1 MHCKLLWQKSGNSEL
16 RIGRKVFF
24 GNLFV
29 HQLSIPMKI
38 FSLRSLGVILFFL
51 VHGLQAQ
58 VTFPINDVANP
69 RAGYYAFVHAT
80 IVKDAKTTLQNATLV
95 IKQGRIEAIGTSVAI
110 PKDAVVIECK
120 GKFIYPSFVDAFSD
134 YGMEA
139 VNASNYNYRAP
150 SQMLSNKKGPFS
162 WNQALKSEVEHAKQ
176 FVVNESKAKDL
187 RKLGFG
193 AVSTLQPD
201 GISRGT
207 SALVTLAKERE
218 NMVIL
223 KEKTAAHFS
232 FEKGSSTQE
241 YPGSLMGSVALL
253 RQNFLDAQWYK
264 SKPAEEGL
272 NLSLERFTQN
282 ATLPQIFS
290 ATDKWNVLRADK
302 IGDEFGVQ
310 YIIKGGGDEYQRID
324 EMKATKASFILPLA
338 FPQTID
344 VEDPTD
350 MRFVNMAELKH
361 WELAPSNPAAFEKA
375 NIPFALTAH
384 GLKDISSF
392 IPNLR
397 KAIQY
402 GLSEQKALEALTSTP
417 AQLLGVADLVGTLDQ
432 GKVANFFI
440 SNGPVFAEK
449 TAIIQN
455 WIQGTNH
462 VVQTDLWNNL
472 AGTYQVTLGSKT
484 AKLLIKGEPGSYKVQ
499 MMASDTTQVDLS
511 QKEQLIN
518 LGYTSKADK
527 SQRVRLTGAFDGTS
541 ISGTGQL
548 ASGDWISW
556 KAVRTEVAKSDSS
569 ITKVAKMEA
578 VGDVV
583 FPFNGFGQKTI
594 AKQENIL
601 IQHATVWTNEK
612 QGVLKDADVLVKGG
626 KIVQVGKGLKDP
638 SARIVDGTGKH
649 VTAGIIDEHS
659 HVAATGGIN
668 ECTQSV
674 TAEVRIAD
682 VIDPDDVDIY
692 RQLSGGVTSSHIL
705 HGSCNTIGGQTQLLK
720 FRWGQNAEAL
730 KFANWDPFIK
740 FALGENVKR
749 SWNTSNPRFP
759 DTRMGVEQVLTDAFT
774 RARDYE
780 KLGPG
785 KRIDLELETLLEI
798 LNKKRFITCH
808 SYIQSEINTILKVA
822 DKFGFTV
829 NTLTHILEGY
839 KVADKMKAHGASA
852 STFADWWNYKMEVL
866 DAIPQNAAI
875 MQAVGVNVAINSDDA
890 EMARRLNHEA
900 AKSIKYAGM
909 SEEDALKM
917 VTLNPA
923 KMLHVADRVGSIA
936 PGKDADL
943 VVWSDH
949 PLSIYAMSEK
959 TIVDGTVVFDR
970 VQDIKLQE
978 ALKVEKQR
986 LIQKMIASKKGG
998 APTRPSAP
1006 SVKNQNMCEEDHNHD
1021 KSLWER
1027 IASRFI
1033 DEDHTND

>member
-1 MHCKLLWQKSGNSEL
+1 
-16 RIGRKVFF
+16 
-24 GNLFV
+24 
-29 HQLSIPMKI
+29 MKI
-38 FSLRSLGVILFFL
+38 FSCRSLGVILFFL
-51 VHGLQAQ
+51 AFGLQAQ

-69 RAGYYAFVHAT
+69 RSGYYAFVHAN
-80 IVKDAKTTLQNATLV
+80 IVKDAKTTIPNATLL
-95 IKQGRIEAIGTSVAI
+95 IKQGRIEAIGASVVI
-110 PKDAVVIECK
+110 PKEAIVIECQ

-139 VNASNYNYRAP
+139 VSPSNYSYRAP
-150 SQMLSNKKGPFS
+150 SQMLSNTKGPFS
-162 WNQALKSEVEHAKQ
+162 WNQALKSEVEHAKH
-176 FVVNESKAKDL
+176 FVVNESKAKEL

-207 SALVTLAKERE
+207 SALVSLAKDRE

-223 KEKTAAHFS
+223 KEKTAAHYS
-232 FEKGSSTQE
+232 FEKGSSTQD
-241 YPGSLMGSVALL
+241 YPGSLMGSVSLL

-264 SKPAEEGL
+264 GKPAQEGL
-272 NLSLERFTQN
+272 NLSIDRFIQN
-282 ATLPQIFS
+282 ANLPQIF
-290 ATDKWNVLRADK
+290 AVTEKWNVLRADK

-310 YIIKGGGDEYQRID
+310 YIIKGSGDEYQRID

-350 MRFVNMAELKH
+350 MRFVNVAELKH
-361 WELAPSNPAAFEKA
+361 WELAPTNPAAFEKA

-384 GLKDISSF
+384 GLKDMSSF
-392 IPNLR
+392 MPNLR

-402 GLSEQKALEALTSTP
+402 GLSYQKALEALTTTP
-417 AQLLGVADLVGTLDQ
+417 AQLLGVSDLVGTLDA

-440 SNGPVFAEK
+440 ATGPVFAEN
-449 TAIIQN
+449 TAIVEN
-455 WIQGTNH
+455 WVQGRAHT
-462 VVQTDLWNNL
+462 VQSDLWTNL
-472 AGTYQVTLGSKT
+472 AGTYQVSLGSNN
-484 AKLLIKGEPGSYKVQ
+484 AKLVVQGEPGSYKAQ
-499 MMASDTTQVDLS
+499 LIASDTTQVDLS
-511 QKEQLIN
+511 QKDQLVN

-527 SQRVRLTGAFDGTS
+527 SQRIRLTGSFDGTN
-541 ISGTGQL
+541 ISGTGQV

-556 KAVRTEVAKSDSS
+556 KAVRSAVAGSDS
-569 ITKVAKMEA
+569 TKSRSNKPEA
-578 VGDVV
+578 IGDVV

-594 AKQENIL
+594 AKQENLL

-612 QGVLKDADVLVKGG
+612 QGILKDADVLVKAG

-638 SARIVDGTGKH
+638 TARIVDGTGKH

-659 HVAATGGIN
+659 HVGATGGIN

-674 TAEVRIAD
+674 TAEVRVAD

-692 RQLSGGVTSSHIL
+692 RQLSGGVTASHIL
-705 HGSCNTIGGQTQLLK
+705 HGSCNVIGGQTQLLK

-749 SWNTSNPRFP
+749 SWNTTNPRFP
-759 DTRMGVEQVLTDAFT
+759 DTRMGVEQVLVDAFT

-780 KLGPG
+780 KQGPG

-808 SYIQSEINTILKVA
+808 SYVQSEINTILKVA

-839 KVADKMKAHGASA
+839 KVADKMKAHGANA

-890 EMARRLNHEA
+890 EMARRLNQEA
-900 AKSIKYAGM
+900 AKSVKYAGM

-943 VVWSDH
+943 VIWSDH
-949 PLSIYAMSEK
+949 PLSIYAKSEK

-970 VQDIKLQE
+970 EQDAKLQE
-978 ALKVEKQR
+978 ALKNEKQR

-998 APTRPSAP
+998 ASTRPSTP
-1006 SVKNQNMCEEDHNHD
+1006 SVKKQNMCEEDHNHD

-1033 DEDHTND
+1033 DEEHDHIND

>member
-1 MHCKLLWQKSGNSEL
+1 
-16 RIGRKVFF
+16 
-24 GNLFV
+24 
-29 HQLSIPMKI
+29 MKI
-38 FSLRSLGVILFFL
+38 FSYRSLGVILFFL
-51 VHGLQAQ
+51 AQGLQAQ

-80 IVKDAKTTLQNATLV
+80 VVKDAKTTLQNATLV
-95 IKQGRIEAIGTSVAI
+95 IKQGRIEAVGTSVAI

-139 VNASNYNYRAP
+139 VTASNYSYRAP
-150 SQMLSNKKGPFS
+150 SQMISNTKGPFS
-162 WNQALKSEVEHAKQ
+162 WNQALKSEVEHVKHFA
-176 FVVNESKAKDL
+176 VNESKAKDL

-193 AVSTLQPD
+193 AVSTSQPD

-207 SALVTLAKERE
+207 SALVSLAKDRE
-218 NMVIL
+218 NMVVL

-232 FEKGSSTQE
+232 FEKGSSTQD

-264 SKPAEEGL
+264 SKPAQEGL
-272 NLSLERFTQN
+272 NLSLDRFNQN
-282 ATLPQIFS
+282 ASLPQIFS
-290 ATDKWNVLRADK
+290 VTEKWNVLRADK

-310 YIIKGGGDEYQRID
+310 YIIKGSGDEYQRID
-324 EMKATKASFILPLA
+324 EMKATKAAFILPLA

-344 VEDPTD
+344 VDDPTD
-350 MRFVNMAELKH
+350 MRFVNVAELKH
-361 WELAPSNPAAFEKA
+361 WELAPTNPAAFEKA
-375 NIPFALTAH
+375 NISFALTAN
-384 GLKDISSF
+384 GLKDVTTF
-392 IPNLR
+392 LPNLR

-402 GLSEQKALEALTSTP
+402 GLSEQKALEALTTTP
-417 AQLLGVADLVGTLDQ
+417 AQLLGVADLVGSLDQ

-449 TAIIQN
+449 SAIIEN
-455 WIQGTNH
+455 WVQGSGYA
-462 VVQTDLWNNL
+462 VQTDLWTNL
-472 AGTYQVTLGSKT
+472 AGTYQVTLGANA
-484 AKLLIKGEPGSYKVQ
+484 AKLVIQGEPGSYKASL
-499 MMASDTTQVDLS
+499 MASDTTQVDVT
-511 QKEQLIN
+511 QKDQLVN

-527 SQRVRLTGAFDGTS
+527 LQRVRLTGSYDGSS

-548 ASGDWISW
+548 ASGNWISW
-556 KAVRTEVAKSDSS
+556 KAIRSEAAKSDSS
-569 ITKVAKMEA
+569 MAKVTKPEA

-594 AKQENIL
+594 AKQENLL

-612 QGVLKDADVLVKGG
+612 QGVLKDADVLVKAG

-659 HVAATGGIN
+659 HVGATGGIN

-674 TAEVRIAD
+674 TAEARIAD

-692 RQLSGGVTSSHIL
+692 RQLSGGVTASHIL
-705 HGSCNTIGGQTQLLK
+705 HGSCNVIGGQTQLLK

-780 KLGPG
+780 KQGPG

-808 SYIQSEINTILKVA
+808 SYVQSEINSILKVA

-839 KVADKMKAHGASA
+839 KVADKMKAHGANA

-890 EMARRLNHEA
+890 EMARRLNQEA

-943 VVWSDH
+943 VIWSDH
-949 PLSIYAMSEK
+949 PLSIYAKSEK

-970 VQDIKLQE
+970 AEDAKLQV
-978 ALKVEKQR
+978 ALQTEKQR

-998 APTRPSAP
+998 ASTRPSAP
-1006 SVKNQNMCEEDHNHD
+1006 SVKKQNMCEEDHNHD

-1033 DEDHTND
+1033 DEDHINE

>member
-1 MHCKLLWQKSGNSEL
+1 
-16 RIGRKVFF
+16 
-24 GNLFV
+24 
-29 HQLSIPMKI
+29 MKI

-80 IVKDAKTTLQNATLV
+80 IVKDTKTTLQNATLI

-110 PKDAVVIECK
+110 PKEAVVIECK
-120 GKFIYPSFVDAFSD
+120 GKFIYPSFVDAYSD

-139 VNASNYNYRAP
+139 VAASNYSYRAP
-150 SQMLSNKKGPFS
+150 SQMLSNTKGPFS
-162 WNQALKSEVEHAKQ
+162 WNQALKSEVEHAKH
-176 FVVNESKAKDL
+176 FVVNDSKAKDL

-193 AVSTLQPD
+193 AVSTLQMD

-207 SALVTLAKERE
+207 SALVSLAKDRE

-232 FEKGSSTQE
+232 FEKGSSTQD

-264 SKPAEEGL
+264 SKPAQEGL

-282 ATLPQIFS
+282 AALPQIF
-290 ATDKWNVLRADK
+290 AVTEKWNVLRADK

-310 YIIKGGGDEYQRID
+310 YIIKGSGDEYQRID

-350 MRFVNMAELKH
+350 MRFVNVAELKH
-361 WELAPSNPAAFEKA
+361 WELAPTNPAAFEKA
-375 NIPFALTAH
+375 NIPFALTAN
-384 GLKDISSF
+384 GMKDVTSF
-392 IPNLR
+392 LPNLR

-402 GLSEQKALEALTSTP
+402 GLSEQKALEALTIAP
-417 AQLLGVADLVGTLDQ
+417 AQILGVSDLVGTLDQ

-449 TAIIQN
+449 TAIIEN
-455 WIQGTNH
+455 WIQGSGYAI
-462 VVQTDLWNNL
+462 QAELWNNL
-472 AGTYQVTLGSKT
+472 AGTYQVTLGSNA
-484 AKLLIKGEPGSYKVQ
+484 AKLLIQGEPGSYKVQ
-499 MMASDTTQVDLS
+499 LFTSDTTQVDLS
-511 QKEQLIN
+511 QKDQLVN

-527 SQRVRLTGAFDGTS
+527 SQRVRLTGSYDGTS

-556 KAVRTEVAKSDSS
+556 KAVRTEAAKSDSS
-569 ITKVAKMEA
+569 MSKVAKVDA
-578 VGDVV
+578 VGDVI

-594 AKQENIL
+594 AKQENLL

-626 KIVQVGKGLKDP
+626 KIIQVGKGLKDAT
-638 SARIVDGTGKH
+638 ARIVDGTGKH

-659 HVAATGGIN
+659 HVGATGGIN

-674 TAEVRIAD
+674 TAEARIAD

-692 RQLSGGVTSSHIL
+692 RQLSGGVTASHIL
-705 HGSCNTIGGQTQLLK
+705 HGSCNVIGGQTQLLK

-759 DTRMGVEQVLTDAFT
+759 DSRMGVEQVLTDAFT

-780 KLGPG
+780 KQGPG

-808 SYIQSEINTILKVA
+808 SYVQSEINSILKVA

-943 VVWSDH
+943 VIWSDH
-949 PLSIYAMSEK
+949 PLSIYAKSEK

-970 VQDIKLQE
+970 AQDAKLQE

-998 APTRPSAP
+998 ASTRPSAP
-1006 SVKNQNMCEEDHNHD
+1006 SVKKQNMCEEDHNHD

-1033 DEDHTND
+1033 DEDHINE